1 METPTFP
8 SEPSL
13 TLGLK
18 KVFLTVN
25 FNDIKNNAN
34 KNAALTGVKL
44 SESEILSI
52 LKLYDESLLNILG
65 GLKGRTAAATTY
77 CEIWY
82 RGV

>member
-34 KNAALTGVKL
+34 KNGALTGVKL

-65 GLKGRTAAATTY
+65 GLKGRTATATSY
-77 CEIWY
+77 FEIWF